1 MKRVVVTEKQKKK
14 KKKKKKEKN
23 YEIGIEK
30 TCPRGT
36 HSPLQ
41 DLSEVLFAFSYLQ
54 TSIVIFVHVL
64 NMVG

>member
-1 MKRVVVTEKQKKK
+1 MRRVVVTEKQKKK

-41 DLSEVLFAFSYLQ
+41 DLSEVLFAFSYL
-54 TSIVIFVHVL
+54 
-64 NMVG
+64 